1 MSTFYVIISGM
12 RQLGRFSVNQSIA
25 GFFDNS
31 TNVM

>member
-1 MSTFYVIISGM
+1 VTISGM
-12 RQLGRFSVNQSIA
+12 RELGGFSVNQSIA